1 MKIQSLFII
10 ILFICT
16 FFLNFSFSQEIGS
29 AKIENSLDSAK
40 SRFISDPW
48 LQNASIGI
56 CVVNLKTKEKIVSHN
71 ERIGLPTASTTK
83 LFATA
88 SAFEMLGADYKPKTR
103 IYIDQKITEDGTLN
117 GNLWIR
123 GGGDV
128 SLGSRYYNE
137 DGNIDAFLEK
147 WVDTLYKMG
156 LRKIEGDIIGDGSE
170 FGYQGI
176 PDGWNWSDM
185 GNYYGAGPS
194 GLPIYDN
201 ILRFYLKLGGK
212 IGSMATLIRVF
223 PEINNL
229 NFNSYIQATKTR
241 GDNSNIYGAP
251 FSYDRF
257 GTGYLPRNSNSFMVK
272 GSLPDPELQFADELK
287 RFLLLKGITISGK
300 TKCARNMNL
309 SAAKN
314 RYQEKFLLFQ
324 HEGKSVNSIS
334 WWTNMK
340 SVNLFAEQ
348 LVCWIG
354 KEKGY
359 LGDTKTGVYLMERFW
374 SSRIKDGGLNLKDG
388 SGLSRSNAITAE
400 NFCSLLQYMHD
411 SKNATLFK
419 ETLAVAGESG
429 TMSKVC
435 YGQTAHGRIKA
446 KSGTLN
452 KIKSYSGY
460 VETLNGKQLAFAIIV
475 NNYGCSTDS
484 MLEKIE
490 VFMNAMA
497 KY

>member
-1 MKIQSLFII
+1 MRKSIFKSSL
-10 ILFICT
+10 LLANLCVCT
-16 FFLNFSFSQEIGS
+16 LFSQETILPLR
-29 AKIENSLDSAK
+29 IENSLDTAK
-40 SRFISDPW
+40 TRFVNDPW

-56 CVVNLKTKEKIVSHN
+56 CVVDLKTKEKIVSHN
-71 ERIGLPTASTTK
+71 ERIALPTASTTK

-88 SAFEMLGADYKPKTR
+88 SAFEILGANYKPKTR
-103 IYIDQKITEDGTLN
+103 IYADDKISEDGTLK
-117 GNLWIR
+117 GDLWIR
-123 GGGDV
+123 GGGDI
-128 SLGSRYYNE
+128 SLGSKYYSDEGMN
-137 DGNIDAFLEK
+137 DVFLEK
-147 WVDTLYKMG
+147 WADTLYKMG
-156 LRKIEGDIIGDGSE
+156 LRKIEGDIIGDASE

-201 ILRFYLKLGGK
+201 MLRFYMKLGGTV
-212 IGSMATLIRVF
+212 GSKATLIRVF
-223 PEINNL
+223 PEIPNL
-229 NFNSYIQATKTR
+229 NFNSYILANKSR
-241 GDNSNIYGAP
+241 WDNSYIYGAP

-287 RFLLLKGITISGK
+287 RLLLSKGITITGT
-300 TKCARNMNL
+300 TKGVRNL
-309 SAAKN
+309 SLGPAKI
-314 RYQEKFLLFQ
+314 RYQAKLMLFQ
-324 HEGKSVNSIS
+324 FEGRSVNSIA

-340 SVNLFAEQ
+340 SVNVFAEQ
-348 LVCWIG
+348 LVCWIA

-359 LGDTKTGVYLMERFW
+359 VGDTKTGVYIMERYW

-452 KIKSYSGY
+452 KIKSYAGY
-460 VETLNGKQLAFAIIV
+460 VETLNGKQLAF
-475 NNYGCSTDS
+475 S
-484 MLEKIE
+484 
-490 VFMNAMA
+490 
-497 KY
+497 